1 MIGMIDPAGKGVVLD
16 GSASP
21 FKSRKQTCSDV
32 SRNLEL
38 DRTSGFL
45 LDDHGAGSDFLA
57 CDEGVPILIL
67 TRSQPLGLLSIARS
81 NSAGLA
87 CAPLYRGR
95 NELPNLA
102 LLQGLLYADL
112 PAGVPYRATQCSRI
126 ILCDTH
132 LSSPSAK
139 VGRLE
144 NVCER

>member
-57 CDEGVPILIL
+57 CDEGSDLDL
-67 TRSQPLGLLSIARS
+67 NQIAAS
-81 NSAGLA
+81 
-87 CAPLYRGR
+87 
-95 NELPNLA
+95 
-102 LLQGLLYADL
+102 
-112 PAGVPYRATQCSRI
+112 
-126 ILCDTH
+126 
-132 LSSPSAK
+132 
-139 VGRLE
+139 
-144 NVCER
+144 